1 MLSVKSDNLVLNSNT
16 PVCSAIHGACYK
28 WATPKA
34 VNAMVSE
41 VHQLD
46 VNRNLEK
53 MRFLLNPIAHKQ
65 SGFI

>member
-1 MLSVKSDNLVLNSNT
+1 MVSVKSGNLVLNSNT

-41 VHQLD
+41 VH
-46 VNRNLEK
+46 
-53 MRFLLNPIAHKQ
+53 
-65 SGFI
+65 